1 MYQQITLIG
10 YLGNDPE
17 LRHTPDGTPVCHFR
31 MAVHKSWTTT
41 NGEKGEKTTWFR
53 VTTWRKQA
61 ETVSQYLRKGKLV
74 MVAGEV
80 EEPSAFLNREGQP
93 GAMIEV
99 TAQLVKFLSGE
110 APGVELAGGSTGSE
124 LDIPF

>member
-10 YLGNDPE
+10 YLGSDPE
-17 LRHTPDGTPVCHFR
+17 LRHTQDGTPVCNFR
-31 MAVHKSWTTT
+31 LAVHKSWTTT
-41 NGEKGEKTTWFR
+41 SGEKAEKTTWFR

-74 MVAGEV
+74 MVTGEV
-80 EEPSAFLNREGQP
+80 EEPNAFLNREGQP
-93 GAMIEV
+93 SAVIEV

-110 APGVELAGGSTGSE
+110 APGADIAGGQSGSE